1 MKNKVNSLYKLL
13 LSAYGISM
21 FSEWVLLPIYA
32 VFVQKIWW
40 DILDAS
46 WAMAVFLIS
55 QWAFTIIIKRLKWT
69 YKHHV
74 IMMVIWWFIRLM
86 GIALYLAVS
95 STWML
100 FVTQVLV
107 ALWNAIADPI
117 FDKELA
123 DHTDKGNK
131 LFERGLREG
140 MQDIING
147 LAAIVWWLI
156 AAFFWFQRLIG
167 FMILMGTISLIMI
180 LFYVKKYKLDRH
192 KKI

>member
-1 MKNKVNSLYKLL
+1 MRNKINSLYRLL
-13 LSAYGISM
+13 LSAYSVSM

-55 QWAFTIIIKRLKWT
+55 QWIFTIIIQRMKRT
-69 YKHHV
+69 YKHH
-74 IMMVIWWFIRLM
+74 ITMMIVWWIIWLI

-95 STWML
+95 STRML
-100 FVTQVLV
+100 FITQILV
-107 ALWNAIADPI
+107 AMGNAIADPI

-123 DHTDKGNK
+123 DHTDKNNK

-140 MQDIING
+140 MQDIISW
-147 LAAIVWWLI
+147 LAAIIWWLI
-156 AAFFWFQRLIG
+156 AVFLWFKMLIG
-167 FMILMGTISLIMI
+167 FMILTGTISLIII
-180 LFYVKKYKLDRH
+180 LLYVKKYRAKQA
-192 KKI
+192 I